1 MTSKVVRFNQFL
13 SAVKQFF
20 CRHSYNISMLVG
32 LGFSI
37 GSKDRSS
44 AGAKD
49 GAEIM
54 VDCPKCHKHFAKA
67 LIHSDGEIVQ
77 V

>member
-1 MTSKVVRFNQFL
+1 
-13 SAVKQFF
+13 
-20 CRHSYNISMLVG
+20 MLVG